1 MALTIQDRD
10 LQAAGLSEAQ
20 LRLEIA
26 LMLYQQRRFSIGR
39 ASKFANLHQVQ
50 FMREMA
56 RRRIAMNY
64 DERALD
70 EDVNTLGLL

>member
-1 MALTIQDRD
+1 MALTILDQD

-26 LMLYQQRRFSIGR
+26 LMLYQQRRFSMGR
-39 ASKFANLHQVQ
+39 ASKFAGLHQVQ

-56 RRRIAMNY
+56 RRKIAMNY
-64 DERALD
+64 DEQALE
-70 EDVNTLGLL
+70 EDAKSLGRL